1 MSRKRGLT
9 MRSFPPWMNSIG
21 MTVCRNDGM
30 QDASV
35 NHSRH
40 GACRS
45 DPPRPHM
52 RGEKLWHV
60 EHARAL
66 SMNSMRAEVYPLSA
80 IAAMTLRGSSG
91 VPVVII
97 TVVAP
102 MDPPNRRMRA

>member
-1 MSRKRGLT
+1 MWN
-9 MRSFPPWMNSIG
+9 MP
-21 MTVCRNDGM
+21 
-30 QDASV
+30 
-35 NHSRH
+35 
-40 GACRS
+40 
-45 DPPRPHM
+45 
-52 RGEKLWHV
+52 
-60 EHARAL
+60 RAL